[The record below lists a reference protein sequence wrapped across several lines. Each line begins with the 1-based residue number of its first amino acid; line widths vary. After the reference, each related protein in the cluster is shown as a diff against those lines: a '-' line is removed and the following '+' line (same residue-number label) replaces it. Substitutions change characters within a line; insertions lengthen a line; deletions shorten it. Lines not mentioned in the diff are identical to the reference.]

1 LKRFR
6 RWPKKRDLR
15 KFKPPD
21 TAKREHHGIIIDVQG
36 LWHIYESPA
45 AEGIRKTEAVRDIN
59 LRIEKG
65 EFVVIVGQNGSG
77 KTTLVKHFNGL
88 LKPSRGSVLVNGVDT
103 RTVKTGILART
114 VGYVFQNPDHQICN
128 STVREELSF
137 GPKNIHVP
145 RDEIERRVSEVG
157 ELLKLKEHFDV
168 SPYSLSKGERQQVAV
183 ASVLAME
190 PEVIVVDEPT
200 TGQDYRGSKFM
211 MDLMVKMNNRGKTI
225 IVITHDMN
233 IAAEY
238 GERVVV
244 MRQGGILLDGPPRQV
259 FSEEKPL
266 AETYLR
272 PPQMSIVGKKLG
284 IPFTVLTADEMF
296 SLLTERQK

>member
-1 LKRFR
+1 VEK
-6 RWPKKRDLR
+6 
-15 KFKPPD
+15 
-21 TAKREHHGIIIDVQG
+21 EHHDVIIDVQG

-45 AEGIRKTEAVRDIN
+45 AEGVRKTEAVRNVSLKIT
-59 LRIEKG
+59 KG
-65 EFVVIVGQNGSG
+65 EFLAIVGQNGSG

-88 LKPSRGSVLVNGVDT
+88 LKPTRGTVTVNGVDT
-103 RTVKTGILART
+103 KKEKTGILART

-128 STVREELSF
+128 STVREEIAF

-145 RDEIERRVSEVG
+145 KDEIESRVTEVG
-157 ELLKLKEHFDV
+157 ELLELKKYFDM
-168 SPYSLSKGERQQVAV
+168 SPFSLSKGERQRLAV

-211 MDLMVKMNNRGKTI
+211 MDLMVKMNNQGKTVL
-225 IVITHDMN
+225 VITHDMN

-244 MRQGGILLDGPPRQV
+244 MRQGEVLLDGTPREV
-259 FSEEKPL
+259 FSKEELL

-272 PPQMSIVGKKLG
+272 PPQMAIVGKKLG
-284 IPFTVLTADEMF
+284 VPFAVLTADEMF
-296 SLLTERQK
+296 NLLGEKEK